1 MTPPER
7 LHPDD
12 LDALADRVAERL
24 AIFLPALADAAHQVH
39 GTVDVATVARELGM
53 SEAWVYRH
61 ANELGV
67 ERRGSGPKA
76 RLRFDLERA
85 RAAFSEACSPANKLE
100 TPPATSKRRG
110 GRSNGSAELLP
121 VRDRAA

>member
-1 MTPPER
+1 
-7 LHPDD
+7 
-12 LDALADRVAERL
+12 VY
-24 AIFLPALADAAHQVH
+24 

-61 ANELGV
+61 ADELGV

-85 RAAFSEACSPANKLE
+85 RAAFIQAPPSVEAPRNDRARRARPT
-100 TPPATSKRRG
+100 TP
-110 GRSNGSAELLP
+110 LLP
-121 VRDRAA
+121 VRGKAA

>member
-1 MTPPER
+1 VTER

-24 AIFLPALADAAHQVH
+24 AAFLPALADAAQQAH
-39 GTVDVATVARELGM
+39 GKVDVATMARELGM
-53 SEAWVYRH
+53 SETWVYRH
-61 ANELGV
+61 ADELGV

-85 RAAFSEACSPANKLE
+85 RAAFATTQREPPWA
-100 TPPATSKRRG
+100 PPARPTRRA
-110 GRSNGSAELLP
+110 RRARQSAELLP
-121 VRDRAA
+121 VRGAEEAT

>member
-1 MTPPER
+1 MTER

-24 AIFLPALADAAHQVH
+24 AAFLPALATAADQAHR
-39 GTVDVATVARELGM
+39 TVEVATVARELGM
-53 SEAWVYRH
+53 SETWVYRH
-61 ANELGV
+61 AEDLGV

-85 RAAFSEACSPANKLE
+85 RAAFTETQHEPRSTRPARTPRRRTRSE
-100 TPPATSKRRG
+100 
-110 GRSNGSAELLP
+110 AELLP
-121 VRDRAA
+121 VKDRAA